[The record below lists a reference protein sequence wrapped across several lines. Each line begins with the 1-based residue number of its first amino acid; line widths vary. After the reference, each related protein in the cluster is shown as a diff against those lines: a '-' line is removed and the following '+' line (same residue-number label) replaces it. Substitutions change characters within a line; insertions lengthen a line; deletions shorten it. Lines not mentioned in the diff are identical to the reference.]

1 MNDKIITR
9 IAPSPTGFLH
19 IGTARTALFNFL
31 FSRKNKGTF
40 LLRIEDTDKERSTKG
55 FEEDILKYMA
65 WLGINW
71 DNKVVIHQSENEAIY
86 EKYLKDMIEK
96 GFAYVSKDEETK
108 PIPIEGHGLA
118 TTAERRTEVI
128 RFKNPNTK
136 IKFQDIIRGDVEFD
150 TTELGDFVIA
160 KSMQEP
166 LYHLAVVVDDF
177 LAGVTHIIRGED
189 GISNTPRQILIQE
202 AIGAPS
208 PLYAHLPLILAQD
221 RSKLSKR
228 HGAVSIA
235 EYEKMGYLPSAIINY
250 LALLGWNPGGEQEI
264 FSLEELVAQFDL
276 TRVQKGGAIFNI
288 EKLDW
293 INKEHMKKLSSDII
307 MHNIEE
313 RISNFQP
320 ARMTEASRSGG
331 FPISNKRLI
340 NKIVPIIFDRIS
352 KWGDIDFLIDN
363 GEVKYFFEKPEY
375 ENDKLVWKSLKDNVD
390 KWNIIKNHLEQVR
403 NILSEISD
411 ADFESA
417 DKIKE
422 IVWPYADKNGR
433 GEVLWPMRVSLSG
446 LDKSPDPFILVSIFG
461 KKETIER
468 IENAI
473 LKLK

>member
-40 LLRIEDTDKERSTKG
+40 LLRIEDTDKERSTKD

-189 GISNTPRQILIQE
+189 GISNTPR
-202 AIGAPS
+202 
-208 PLYAHLPLILAQD
+208 
-221 RSKLSKR
+221 
-228 HGAVSIA
+228 
-235 EYEKMGYLPSAIINY
+235 
-250 LALLGWNPGGEQEI
+250 
-264 FSLEELVAQFDL
+264 
-276 TRVQKGGAIFNI
+276 
-288 EKLDW
+288 
-293 INKEHMKKLSSDII
+293 
-307 MHNIEE
+307 
-313 RISNFQP
+313 
-320 ARMTEASRSGG
+320 
-331 FPISNKRLI
+331 
-340 NKIVPIIFDRIS
+340 
-352 KWGDIDFLIDN
+352 
-363 GEVKYFFEKPEY
+363 
-375 ENDKLVWKSLKDNVD
+375 
-390 KWNIIKNHLEQVR
+390 
-403 NILSEISD
+403 
-411 ADFESA
+411 
-417 DKIKE
+417 
-422 IVWPYADKNGR
+422 
-433 GEVLWPMRVSLSG
+433 
-446 LDKSPDPFILVSIFG
+446 
-461 KKETIER
+461 
-468 IENAI
+468 
-473 LKLK
+473 